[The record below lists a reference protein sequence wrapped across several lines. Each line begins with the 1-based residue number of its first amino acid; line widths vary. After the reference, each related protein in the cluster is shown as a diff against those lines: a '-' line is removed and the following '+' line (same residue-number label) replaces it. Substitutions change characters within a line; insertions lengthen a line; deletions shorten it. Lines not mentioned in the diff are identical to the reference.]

1 MDDFEDDFE
10 PGGTYGDAPAQ
21 SSIAAPLIRALLAA
35 AVAFGI
41 YALVFS
47 NGGDTDDLAL
57 TDDQVTAVPSPIV
70 PVAPTTLPTAAEPT
84 SEPTVQPTAS
94 ATATPAGQVGAGVS
108 AQVIAGANTTAD
120 QVADAVSALREL
132 GYDVTESGISPN
144 PYPETTVF
152 ATAGEEAQ
160 AEALTTADPRFTT
173 VGENPG
179 NLSSEIQ
186 IHVLVGEDW
195 PTGEDAA
202 PTDGATEG

>member
-1 MDDFEDDFE
+1 MDDFEEDFE
-10 PGGTYGDAPAQ
+10 PGGTYEDAPAQ

-47 NGGDTDDLAL
+47 NGGDDDLAL
-57 TDDQVTAVPSPIV
+57 TDDQVTT
-70 PVAPTTLPTAAEPT
+70 APTATTPPAPITVPTAAEPT
-84 SEPTVQPTAS
+84 SEPTVAPTA
-94 ATATPAGQVGAGVS
+94 TETPAPGGQIGAGVTV
-108 AQVIAGANTTAD
+108 QVIAGANTTAE
-120 QVADAVSALREL
+120 QFADAANALRQL

-144 PYPETTVF
+144 AYPETTVF

-160 AEALTTADPRFTT
+160 AEALTTTDPRFTT

-179 NLSSEIQ
+179 NLSTEIQ

-195 PTGEDAA
+195 PIGEVAQ
-202 PTDGATEG
+202 PTEGATEG